1 MQSLTEPSASIDAT
15 NGTLTFG
22 ALLISSGATCTQL
35 RTAYPDNKIQDMGN
49 GYFWIYFSDIAV
61 GDKIFYPSVC
71 FNGER
76 LFMVDFWF
84 KCKGEKIVTDWNDW
98 SEEYERNQQKKFK
111 KWLTQQIGAKR
122 QFPWGSIGAY
132 YDPKSSTSGIAV
144 KYVS

>member
-1 MQSLTEPSASIDAT
+1 M
-15 NGTLTFG
+15 
-22 ALLISSGATCTQL
+22 QL
-35 RTAYPDNKIQDMGN
+35 RTAYPDNKIRDMGN

-61 GDKIFYPSVC
+61 GDKTFYPSVC
-71 FNGER
+71 FDGDR